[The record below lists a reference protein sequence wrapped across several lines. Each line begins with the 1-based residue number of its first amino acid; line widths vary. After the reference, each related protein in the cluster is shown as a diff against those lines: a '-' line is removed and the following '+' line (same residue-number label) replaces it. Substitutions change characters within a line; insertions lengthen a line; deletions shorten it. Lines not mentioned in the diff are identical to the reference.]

1 MAVKRGVTGI
11 NVSFKKLVA
20 HCIIRTVL
28 ASIMAFILYASFSSI
43 AVGMYTEEIGY
54 TVLYSEDEQSYDTV
68 YEHYYK
74 DGEDKNL
81 AKYEKDTRYYK
92 TPIRSSLDDK
102 KKQSVMW
109 IAQIVSALVWFAT
122 IYSIMWSAGDSDANK
137 AEFGDSKRD
146 RLKGV
151 KAALCAEIPF
161 FVLFLM
167 VALSEVIGKG
177 KTIETV
183 YEIFTYYSFTI
194 NNLFLP
200 IQSITDVFGLLLG
213 FLPLPLFAA
222 FGYLMGEKHIV
233 IRDKILYKK
242 EQNNG

>member
-11 NVSFKKLVA
+11 NVSFKKLVM
-20 HCIIRTVL
+20 HCIIRTLL
-28 ASIMAFILYASFSSI
+28 ASVLSFILYASFSSI
-43 AVGMYTEEIGY
+43 AVGMFTKEIGY

-74 DGEDKNL
+74 DGEDKKL

-92 TPIRSSLDDK
+92 TPIRSSLDEEK
-102 KKQSVMW
+102 KAIVMW
-109 IAQIVSALVWFAT
+109 ITQIISALVWFAT
-122 IYSIMWSAGDSDANK
+122 IYGIMWSAGDSDANK
-137 AEFGDSKRD
+137 SELGDKKRD
-146 RLKGV
+146 RLKGL

-161 FVLFLM
+161 FALFLA
-167 VALSEVIGKG
+167 VVITQAAGVGKG
-177 KTIETV
+177 LLTV
-183 YEIFTYYSFTI
+183 YEILTYYCFTI

-200 IQSITDVFGLLLG
+200 LESFGEVFGLVLG
-213 FLPLPLFAA
+213 FIPLPLFSA

-233 IRDKILYKK
+233 FRDKIMYKK

>member
-11 NVSFKKLVA
+11 NVSFKKLVV
-20 HCIIRTVL
+20 HCIIRTLL
-28 ASIMAFILYASFSSI
+28 ASIMAFLLYASFSSI
-43 AVGMYTEEIGY
+43 AVGIYTEEIGY

-74 DGEDKNL
+74 DGKDTRL

-92 TPIRSSLDDK
+92 TPIRSTLDE
-102 KKQSVMW
+102 KKQNSVMW
-109 IAQIVSALVWFAT
+109 ITQIISALVWFAT
-122 IYSIMWSAGDSDANK
+122 IYGIMWSAGDSDANK
-137 AEFGDSKRD
+137 SELGDSKRD

-161 FVLFLM
+161 FALFLA
-167 VALSEVIGKG
+167 VAVTEIIGKG
-177 KTIETV
+177 KGVLTV
-183 YEIFTYYSFTI
+183 YEILTYYGFTL

-200 IQSITDVFGLLLG
+200 IQNVGNVFGLLLG
-213 FLPLPLFAA
+213 FIPLPLFAA

>member
-54 TVLYSEDEQSYDTV
+54 TVLYSEDKQSYDTV

-102 KKQSVMW
+102 KKQGVMW